1 MLKKNILLSWLGD
14 NDIKD
19 TAKQSSQNYGAITSI
34 LSWTEVEFQ
43 EAHLLSNRKSDNI
56 SDFIDWLKQ
65 HLSTQRN
72 RNINI
77 HAHYHTENNNPTDYQ
92 FVYQKADQLIH
103 QLDDPAN
110 QLYMNLTSG
119 TPTMCATWL
128 LLGTGVYDAIL
139 LQSSEKRGVE
149 YVCLP
154 YNISLQAKQDQ
165 KIIQLNTQ
173 IAESSRYFKHIPAQ
187 SEKMREAV
195 ELAQLIAP
203 RNVPVIIQGATGTGK
218 EIIAKAIHQASLRQS
233 KPFVA
238 INCGAIPES
247 LIDTE
252 LFGHKKGAFTG
263 AGIDRVG
270 HFEEANG
277 GTLFLDEL
285 GELPL
290 SAQVKLLRVLQ
301 QKEIMLVGESKSR
314 KIDVR
319 IIAATHRDLLQMVDD
334 GLFREDL
341 FYRLAVGIIHLPSL
355 RERKADILP
364 LTELLLQDINHEF
377 KDDQHFVIKRLSVSA
392 KSFVQKQVWL
402 GNVRELGNT
411 LLRAAVW
418 NPNTEELTD
427 KQLQAAMIQRQ
438 QQAEPVCAPLTEPID
453 VRQKIHE
460 IKRAY
465 IQAALEQANDNKIA
479 AARLLG

>member
-1 MLKKNILLSWLGD
+1 M
-14 NDIKD
+14 
-19 TAKQSSQNYGAITSI
+19 
-34 LSWTEVEFQ
+34 
-43 EAHLLSNRKSDNI
+43 
-56 SDFIDWLKQ
+56 
-65 HLSTQRN
+65 
-72 RNINI
+72 
-77 HAHYHTENNNPTDYQ
+77 
-92 FVYQKADQLIH
+92 
-103 QLDDPAN
+103 
-110 QLYMNLTSG
+110 
-119 TPTMCATWL
+119 
-128 LLGTGVYDAIL
+128 
-139 LQSSEKRGVE
+139 
-149 YVCLP
+149 
-154 YNISLQAKQDQ
+154 
-165 KIIQLNTQ
+165 
-173 IAESSRYFKHIPAQ
+173 
-187 SEKMREAV
+187 
-195 ELAQLIAP
+195 
-203 RNVPVIIQGATGTGK
+203 
-218 EIIAKAIHQASLRQS
+218 
-233 KPFVA
+233 
-238 INCGAIPES
+238 
-247 LIDTE
+247 
-252 LFGHKKGAFTG
+252 
-263 AGIDRVG
+263 
-270 HFEEANG
+270 
-277 GTLFLDEL
+277 
-285 GELPL
+285 
-290 SAQVKLLRVLQ
+290 
-301 QKEIMLVGESKSR
+301 VGESKSR

-479 AARLLG
+479 AARLLGLNNSQTLDNWLKS